1 MTHPI
6 AWVQQRLNRDAAIVV
21 GALAF
26 GALALYVADR
36 YLEHQEAQFRS
47 TLTREHR
54 SGNTEVVVASADL
67 PPGSEINENTVAVR
81 SMPSDYVH
89 ADAVRPAGF
98 DAVKGR
104 HIDRRLEKGRALL
117 LAFVSDGVNGFS
129 DGIQAG
135 RRALTLNVDEVS
147 SINGLVRPG
156 DRLDLV
162 VTNRDAGQTIVR
174 ALLSGVKVL
183 ATGSLTSADAPPDTR
198 PSARLG
204 LSYSTITLEVTPAEA
219 EQVILARDTG
229 QVTAMLRR
237 RTGTEPDLP
246 SAPLASGPMRATP
259 EAARPGGPGV
269 PRPAGGRE
277 IDYILGGRGDG
288 MPQFLRVPVDASRY
302 IGGGA
307 GSVRPQPPLQPQRAQ
322 TAPPAEAV
330 VVLPAAPVPV
340 PAAAQPGVTLPTGE
354 PYVLNGGATK

>member
-1 MTHPI
+1 MIPFI
-6 AWVQQRLNRDAAIVV
+6 AWVRERLNRDAAIVV
-21 GALAF
+21 GALVF
-26 GALALYVADR
+26 GALALYVADS
-36 YLEHQEAQFRS
+36 YLEHQEAKLRA

-54 SGNTEVVVASADL
+54 SGTTEVVVASADL
-67 PPGSEINENTVAVR
+67 PPGSEINESTVAVR

-104 HIDRRLEKGRALL
+104 HLDRGLEKGRALL

-162 VTNRDAGQTIVR
+162 VTQRDAGQTLVR

-183 ATGSLTSADAPPDTR
+183 ATGSLTSAATPPDTR

-219 EQVILARDTG
+219 EEVILARDTG

-237 RTGTEPDLP
+237 RTGSEPDLP
-246 SAPLASGPMRATP
+246 SAPLSSSPLRVQP
-259 EAARPGGPGV
+259 EALRPGLPGA
-269 PRPAGGRE
+269 PRAAPGRE
-277 IDYILGGRGDG
+277 IEYILGGRGDG
-288 MPQFLRVPVDASRY
+288 MPQFLRVPVDASRF

-307 GSVRPQPPLQPQRAQ
+307 GGVRPQPPLPPQRVQ
-322 TAPPAEAV
+322 TPPPAERV
-330 VVLPAAPVPV
+330 VVLPAAAAPVPTAV
-340 PAAAQPGVTLPTGE
+340 LPGVPLTPGE
-354 PYVLNGGATK
+354 PYVLNGGAPK